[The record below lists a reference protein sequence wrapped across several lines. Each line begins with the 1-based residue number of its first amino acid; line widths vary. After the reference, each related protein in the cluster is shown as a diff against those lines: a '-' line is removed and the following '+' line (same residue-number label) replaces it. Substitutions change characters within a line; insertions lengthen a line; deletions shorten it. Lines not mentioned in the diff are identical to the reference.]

1 DVNDAKRKESM
12 DQAIAAMQRVTKL
25 QPESPDG
32 WFALINYYLVQKNV
46 NEAHKAMRDAQLM
59 LSGDNL
65 TSFLARSYEMLSRWF
80 DAETMY
86 REIFEMNPKDIQ
98 RVKQLAEFYLGPTYP
113 REDRRAKATP
123 LLNQIMK
130 AGAEGKIAGNDAN
143 LLWARRM
150 AAKMLA
156 DTGD

>member
-1 DVNDAKRKESM
+1 L
-12 DQAIAAMQRVTKL
+12 T
-25 QPESPDG
+25 
-32 WFALINYYLVQKNV
+32 
-46 NEAHKAMRDAQLM
+46 
-59 LSGDNL
+59 GDNL

-86 REIFEMNPKDIQ
+86 RELYEMNPTDVP
-98 RVKQLAEFYLGPTYP
+98 RVRQLAEFYLGPTYP
-113 REDRRAKATP
+113 RYDRQAKATP

-130 AGAEGKIAGNDAN
+130 AGAEGKIPGNDAN

-156 DTGD
+156 TTGDYQNLQKATNLLTSNSQDGNLLIEDKMALAEIKGSR